1 MRTIFNDNGDN
12 IYNKDNFFMRHKT
25 SAANWVKN
33 HPHHPQKKSFGKKP
47 TFSTPAHKNHSVYKG
62 FRV

>member
-1 MRTIFNDNGDN
+1 MRTIFNDNLDN

-33 HPHHPQKKSFGKKP
+33 HPHHPQKKFWEK
-47 TFSTPAHKNHSVYKG
+47 TYIFYT
-62 FRV
+62 RT